1 MIGHLAIATICF
13 KVQSTDWVKLYADF
27 PPLFNEREGNVF
39 FTSTSDDG
47 KSAKIYVDRNGDV
60 YGRAFGTNS
69 YGVFDETIVYVCA

>member
-1 MIGHLAIATICF
+1 M
-13 KVQSTDWVKLYADF
+13 
-27 PPLFNEREGNVF
+27 FNEREGNVF